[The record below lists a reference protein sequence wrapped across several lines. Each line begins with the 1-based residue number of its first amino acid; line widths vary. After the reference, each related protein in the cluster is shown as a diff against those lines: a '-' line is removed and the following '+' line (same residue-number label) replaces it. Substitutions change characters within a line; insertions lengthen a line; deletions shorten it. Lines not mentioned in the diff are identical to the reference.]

1 MQIKIETVQSCLLRG
16 CHPVQTFGRIQISAK
31 QDLYLMPFSPQKR
44 FQGQIHSVEQVFKI
58 VSGHQAFNA
67 VKFQDGRTTAILVN
81 QNLPVFDFFLMVGWY
96 SVHCFQIAKVRNLWL
111 PFRHHMQQDVFIFVH
126 ILSLLKPVSTTAAF
140 LAVVCVRIHYGNAA
154 RVLL

>member
-1 MQIKIETVQSCLLRG
+1 MQAEIETIQSCLLRG
-16 CHPVQTFGRIQISAK
+16 CHPVQTFGRIQIPAE
-31 QDLYLMPFSPQKR
+31 QNLYLMPFSPHKR

-81 QNLPVFDFFLMVGWY
+81 QNLPVFDFLLMVGWY
-96 SVHCFQIAKVRNLWL
+96 PVHRFQITKIRNLRL
-111 PFRHHMQQDVFIFVH
+111 QFRQYMQQDVFVFVH
-126 ILSLLKPVSTTAAF
+126 LLSFPKPVSTTAAY